1 MNCVSNVHTTPL
13 SVITVLTAVK
23 LEEVQ
28 ELGLKAVCLG
38 LHSDVKAAAVIAMES
53 RICTA
58 LSFCLH
64 APTVDSFVPRYS
76 IWLSWHSLVPRHSG
90 KVQIASF
97 QTWCCFVCTLAVAC
111 LVVQWVAC

>member
-1 MNCVSNVHTTPL
+1 VSFNVHTTIL
-13 SVITVLTAVK
+13 FINSFLAAVK

-28 ELGLKAVCLG
+28 ELGLKVVCLG

-64 APTVDSFVPRYS
+64 APTVDSFVPRYTKAAGFALGS
-76 IWLSWHSLVPRHSG
+76 RGAHLVTYLAELAFTCATSLRYS
-90 KVQIASF
+90 
-97 QTWCCFVCTLAVAC
+97 
-111 LVVQWVAC
+111 

>member
-76 IWLSWHSLVPRHSG
+76 KAAGFAQGSRGAHLVTYLAELALTCATSLR
-90 KVQIASF
+90 
-97 QTWCCFVCTLAVAC
+97 
-111 LVVQWVAC
+111 